1 MLKEIDDRNIRHR
14 FPLYLDEYVRTYC
27 KDMGRCSVFL
37 DVIFIGAVIRTYY
50 VKIRKIDPQIVYFLC
65 RLDIRFLIMANEEYP
80 AVAASKPEHADNNP
94 VQSADGE
101 NAGAFIL
108 DATCSSFNIKYP
120 QDSTDKRQR
129 R

>member
-50 VKIRKIDPQIVYFLC
+50 VKIRKN
-65 RLDIRFLIMANEEYP
+65 RFSDCVFPLQTRYSI
-80 AVAASKPEHADNNP
+80 SD
-94 VQSADGE
+94 DGE
-101 NAGAFIL
+101 
-108 DATCSSFNIKYP
+108 
-120 QDSTDKRQR
+120 
-129 R
+129 